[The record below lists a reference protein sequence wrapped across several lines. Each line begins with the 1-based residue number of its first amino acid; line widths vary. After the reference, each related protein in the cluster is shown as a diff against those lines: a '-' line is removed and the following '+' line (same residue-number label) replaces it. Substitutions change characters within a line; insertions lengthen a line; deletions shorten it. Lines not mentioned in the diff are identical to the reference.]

1 MDLCSL
7 QVKAQQER
15 EAADP
20 DSSTP
25 AATGQMLGHWL
36 PAKAVHRA
44 FQREVWERLDL
55 KGLFKG
61 LADDIRAQQAIEN
74 PDAAPAE
81 PGTKP
86 SKWGSL
92 HPHSFPVDNL

>member
-1 MDLCSL
+1 M
-7 QVKAQQER
+7 KAQQER

-20 DSSTP
+20 NSSTP

-44 FQREVWERLDL
+44 FQREIWERLDL

-61 LADDIRAQQAIEN
+61 PLNDIRAQPAIEN

-81 PGTKP
+81 PDTKP
-86 SKWGSL
+86 IKCESL
-92 HPHSFPVDNL
+92 HPTFLPS